1 MGWVSAVPSSFGECL
16 EECIKQIAEDN
27 GILLRESFRS
37 ILSKSA
43 RDWCSIAYCLNSG
56 KNRSYNLH
64 QMGSK
69 IKEIEHLCHN
79 PVLKFNKGLDE
90 DIEWDEMLKDVRII
104 SKIVL
109 HEMQNNLVSIT
120 PDGIRDLDKTREYA
134 DILSIKETNHA

>member
-1 MGWVSAVPSSFGECL
+1 
-16 EECIKQIAEDN
+16 
-27 GILLRESFRS
+27 
-37 ILSKSA
+37 
-43 RDWCSIAYCLNSG
+43 
-56 KNRSYNLH
+56 
-64 QMGSK
+64 MGSK